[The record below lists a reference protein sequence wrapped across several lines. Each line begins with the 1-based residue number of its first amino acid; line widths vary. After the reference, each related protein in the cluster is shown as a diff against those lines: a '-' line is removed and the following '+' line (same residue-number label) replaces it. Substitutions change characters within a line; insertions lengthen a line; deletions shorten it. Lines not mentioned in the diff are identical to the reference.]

1 MKLPLSMKKY
11 LALGLAFLLSV
22 SCSKDEEQANDSL
35 IGTWTI
41 SEIKSI
47 YQGLSANEVVEETG
61 ILGTFIFN
69 KRTVAFDFV
78 RNDTLYQG
86 SAIWNLNL
94 EKVRSGF
101 TRENSF
107 TLKVD
112 GFFAFEAFFGDGS
125 RNSEKNAESLFLIQT
140 VDNDFGP
147 IFEMTLKK

>member
-1 MKLPLSMKKY
+1 MKKY
-11 LALGLAFLLSV
+11 LVLGLAFLLSV
-22 SCSKDEEQANDSL
+22 SCSKDEEQAYDSL

-47 YQGLSANEVVEETG
+47 YQELPANEVVEETG
-61 ILGTFIFN
+61 TLGTFVFN
-69 KRTVAFDFV
+69 QRTVNFDFV
-78 RNDTLYQG
+78 RNDTVYQG
-86 SAIWNLNL
+86 NATWNLDL

-107 TLKVD
+107 TLDVD
-112 GFFAFEAFFGDGS
+112 GFFVFDAFFGDGT

-140 VDNDFGP
+140 VDNGFTP

>member
-1 MKLPLSMKKY
+1 MKKY
-11 LALGLAFLLSV
+11 LVLGLAFLLSV
-22 SCSKDEEQANDSL
+22 SCSKDEEQAYDSL

-47 YQGLSANEVVEETG
+47 YQELPANEVVEETG
-61 ILGTFIFN
+61 TLGTFVFN
-69 KRTVAFDFV
+69 QRTVNFDFV
-78 RNDTLYQG
+78 RNDTVYQG
-86 SAIWNLNL
+86 NATWNLDL

-107 TLKVD
+107 TLDVD
-112 GFFAFEAFFGDGS
+112 GFFVFDAFFGDGT

-140 VDNDFGP
+140 RDNGFTP

>member
-1 MKLPLSMKKY
+1 MKKY
-11 LALGLAFLLSV
+11 LALSLAFLLSV
-22 SCSKDEEQANDSL
+22 SCSKDEEQAYDSL

-47 YQGLSANEVVEETG
+47 YQEFPANEVVEETG
-61 ILGTFIFN
+61 TLGTFVFN
-69 KRTVAFDFV
+69 QRTVNFDFV
-78 RNDTLYQG
+78 RNDTVYQG
-86 SAIWNLNL
+86 NATWNLDL

-107 TLKVD
+107 TLDVD
-112 GFFAFEAFFGDGS
+112 GFFVFDAFFGDGT

-140 VDNDFGP
+140 VDNGFTP

>member
-1 MKLPLSMKKY
+1 MKKY
-11 LALGLAFLLSV
+11 LVLGLAFLLSV
-22 SCSKDEEQANDSL
+22 SCSKDEEQAYDSL

-47 YQGLSANEVVEETG
+47 YQELPANEVVEETG
-61 ILGTFIFN
+61 TMGTFIFN
-69 KRTVAFDFV
+69 KRTVNFDFV
-78 RNDTLYQG
+78 RNDTVYQG
-86 SAIWNLNL
+86 NATWNLNL

-107 TLKVD
+107 TLDVD
-112 GFFAFEAFFGDGS
+112 GFFVFDAFFGDGT

-140 VDNDFGP
+140 VDNGFTP